1 MVFDANISISV
12 RCKKCGK
19 LIVGDMSF
27 FQMKNGRQVCVSCD
41 CGEVVAKVESRDF
54 KTFHVLIPCLI
65 CGKEHKFKYTWK
77 SVPWEKV
84 KMLSCPYSSCEI
96 AFIGGQSPIKKLV
109 AKRKKDLEEL
119 IEALSSM

>member
-19 LIVGDMSF
+19 LIVGDMNF
-27 FQMKNGRQVCVSCD
+27 FQMKNGKQVCVSCD
-41 CGEVVAKVESRDF
+41 CGEVVAKIKSRDF

-65 CGKEHKFKYTWK
+65 CGKDHKFIYTWK

-84 KMLSCPYSSCEI
+84 KMLSCPSSSCEI
-96 AFIGGQSPIKKLV
+96 AFIGGQSPIKNLV

-119 IEALSSM
+119 IQVLSSI